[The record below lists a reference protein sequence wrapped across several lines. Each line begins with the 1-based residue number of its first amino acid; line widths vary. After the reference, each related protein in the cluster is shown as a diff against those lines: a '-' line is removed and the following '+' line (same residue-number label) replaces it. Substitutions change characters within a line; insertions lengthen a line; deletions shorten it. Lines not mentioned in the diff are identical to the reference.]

1 MAIAFNLLSKRGTH
15 LCQLTVT
22 LILPPCPRAA
32 SPIYFPHTFI
42 RVSSSS
48 QAPSAC
54 WESLYGDHLEPASLF
69 VIWQQILTGQHV
81 TQAQPLLVFY
91 SGSSNRTYPRCV
103 ARKDSCS
110 PKIQTAPERWRQEA
124 DLRRRD
130 KGLEN
135 TRAQNRLIMR

>member
-1 MAIAFNLLSKRGTH
+1 MSSHPPRSSLNIHSARQIKVAFNLLSKPDTH

-32 SPIYFPHTFI
+32 SLISSPHTYQ

-48 QAPSAC
+48 QAPCAC
-54 WESLYGDHLEPASLF
+54 WESFYGDHLEPASLF
-69 VIWQQILTGQHV
+69 VIWQQILPVRHV
-81 TQAQPLLVFY
+81 TQPQPLLAFY

-110 PKIQTAPERWRQEA
+110 PKILTAPGRWRQET
-124 DLRRRD
+124 D
-130 KGLEN
+130 
-135 TRAQNRLIMR
+135 